1 MARHC
6 GSQVSIIPEAAQM
19 IFFYAYAIPL
29 EFGDFVAMVLTIKS
43 WSSPGEVGITMI
55 STLKWLVKMATFS
68 TLNSLHIQMFVW
80 RATRFKWGNLTDFKN
95 GKFLRNCSTELDIK
109 MCRWDSWYIH
119 FWSSGSTTYHFLMPS
134 TDWLGATTKRAAG
147 WLFLLSTNRTV
158 FVTVLP
164 PIGGI
169 DPPISHPAFP
179 MWFGGKPCLFPP
191 LQESLTPTEPETE
204 TEVEEMN
211 LGAVQSSDRGQ
222 SWSYGNHLGLFVS
235 GVISCFRN
243 GNSATWEPIGNI
255 SYFFLLP

>member
-1 MARHC
+1 
-6 GSQVSIIPEAAQM
+6 
-19 IFFYAYAIPL
+19 
-29 EFGDFVAMVLTIKS
+29 
-43 WSSPGEVGITMI
+43 
-55 STLKWLVKMATFS
+55 MATFS
-68 TLNSLHIQMFVW
+68 TLNSWHIEMFVW
-80 RATRFKWGNLTDFKN
+80 RATRFKYFKWGNQ
-95 GKFLRNCSTELDIK
+95 GIWQILRTENSWEIVSTELDIK
-109 MCRWDSWYIH
+109 MCRWDSWYIR
-119 FWSSGSTTYHFLMPS
+119 FWSPGSTTYHFLMRRA
-134 TDWLGATTKRAAG
+134 DWLGATTKRT
-147 WLFLLSTNRTV
+147 LTFLLSTNRTV

-235 GVISCFRN
+235 GVISCSPMGIPLL
-243 GNSATWEPIGNI
+243 GN
-255 SYFFLLP
+255 L

>member
-1 MARHC
+1 
-6 GSQVSIIPEAAQM
+6 M
-19 IFFYAYAIPL
+19 IYYDLLWVNTNLLWF
-29 EFGDFVAMVLTIKS
+29 
-43 WSSPGEVGITMI
+43 TM
-55 STLKWLVKMATFS
+55 M
-68 TLNSLHIQMFVW
+68 
-80 RATRFKWGNLTDFKN
+80 NLTDFKSGN
-95 GKFLRNCSTELDIK
+95 FHREIVSTELDIK
-109 MCRWDSWYIH
+109 MCRWDSWYIR
-119 FWSSGSTTYHFLMPS
+119 FWSPGSTTYYHFLMRRA
-134 TDWLGATTKRAAG
+134 DWLGATTKRT
-147 WLFLLSTNRTV
+147 LTFLLSTNRTV

-222 SWSYGNHLGLFVS
+222 AWSYGNHLGLFVS